1 MDEDQRTLAVAIGTA
16 IRSARRDAG
25 LTLRDVAAKTGL
37 SQPFLSQAENGHS
50 VPSVMNLHRV
60 ARVLGTTAHALLE
73 QGARTPTSLVRGR
86 EGRRFALSDGA
97 VLRFCSTGVR
107 AMEPNEV
114 TAQPGSQAGEH
125 TEHAGEEF
133 IYVIDGSIRVEVGVE
148 ESYVLDRGDTLYY
161 PATVPHRWFN
171 DAAEPARFLIT
182 STPPSF

>member
-1 MDEDQRTLAVAIGTA
+1 MDEDQHLLAVAIGTA
-16 IRSARRDAG
+16 IRSARHDAG

-60 ARVLGTTAHALLE
+60 AQVLGTTAHALLE
-73 QGARTPTSLVRGR
+73 QGARTPTSLVRSR

-133 IYVIDGSIRVEVGVE
+133 IYVIDGSVRVEVGVE
-148 ESYVLDRGDTLYY
+148 ENYVLDKGDTLYY

-182 STPPSF
+182 STPSSF